1 MVKRA
6 NSFSI
11 ENILDKALNEE
22 SLSRSEILCLLGLK
36 TPFQTDKLF
45 ETARKL
51 RQKYFG
57 RSVFIYGFLYLSTY
71 CRNHCTFCS
80 YRASNN
86 QCIRYR
92 KTEHEIINA
101 AMDLAGSG
109 VNLIDL
115 TTGED
120 PFYYGKRNG
129 FEPLLSIVKDVKK
142 QTGLPVMTSFGCLPD
157 GMLEGLKEAGADWY
171 ACYQETHNQKLF
183 ADLRPSQNYRERLD
197 KKYSALRLGLLI
209 EEGILGGVGE
219 SLNDVADSIQEI
231 KKIGAHQVRVM
242 NFIPQ
247 AGTPMQEFSA
257 PQENYE
263 LAIIAVF
270 RLLFPDRLIP
280 ASLDVYGIAG
290 LQSKINAGANVVTS
304 IIMPQSKMAGVAQS
318 SLDVSRGY
326 RTVKGITPIL
336 DELGL
341 IKAATDD
348 YITWV
353 NNEKELLSFKS

>member
-1 MVKRA
+1 MAKKA
-6 NSFSI
+6 TDF
-11 ENILDKALNEE
+11 NIQTILAKALSQG
-22 SLSRSEILCLLGLK
+22 SLSRNEILWLLGLK
-36 TPFQTDKLF
+36 SSYETGKLF
-45 ETARKL
+45 ETARNL

-57 RSVFIYGFLYLSTY
+57 KSVFVYGFLYLSTY
-71 CRNHCTFCS
+71 CRNYCTFCS

-92 KTEHEIINA
+92 KTGREAIDA
-101 AMDLAGSG
+101 AIKLAGSG

-129 FEPLLSIVKDVKK
+129 FEPLLDIVKEVKK
-142 QTGLPVMTSFGCLPD
+142 QTSLPVMASFGCLPD
-157 GMLEGLKEAGADWY
+157 SVLDGLGKAGADWY

-183 ADLRPSQNYRERLD
+183 ASLRPNQDYRERLE
-197 KKYSALRLGLLI
+197 KKYRALRLGMLI

-219 SLNDVADSIQEI
+219 SLNDVADSIEEI
-231 KKIGAHQVRVM
+231 KKMGAQQLRIM

-247 AGTPMQEFSA
+247 AGTPMQDFST
-257 PQENYE
+257 PLKNYE
-263 LAIIAVF
+263 LVIIAVL

-290 LQSKINAGANVVTS
+290 LKGMLDAGANVVTS
-304 IIMPQSKMAGVAQS
+304 IIMPQSEMAGVAQG
-318 SLDVSRGY
+318 SLDISHGY
-326 RTVKGITPIL
+326 RTVKGITPVL

-341 IKAATDD
+341 AKAAPGD
-348 YITWV
+348 YISWV
-353 NNEKELLSFKS
+353 ENEKKLLSFKS